1 MTEFYSSAEDVMQ
14 YTGVKPQDLGLDDEL
29 KLKEVIEKWLIQI
42 KDIIDRDRN
51 RNFHKEGSEVPPG
64 IDHIAMRVCA
74 NVVAQASFRRE
85 STIVQV
91 DDYSI
96 QMVDD
101 QIFTKAIRED
111 LSRYPRKMSF
121 GMTIVKGG
129 VN

>member
-1 MTEFYSSAEDVMQ
+1 MAEFYSTAEEVMQ
-14 YTGVKPQDLGLDDEL
+14 YTGVKPGDLGLNEEQEL
-29 KLKEVIEKWLIQI
+29 KDVLEGWLIQI
-42 KDIIDRDRN
+42 KDIIDKDRN
-51 RNFHKEGSEVPPG
+51 RNYHREGSEVPPG
-64 IDHIAMRVCA
+64 INHIAMRVCA

-91 DDYSI
+91 DDYRI

-101 QIFTKAIRED
+101 QIFTEAIRED